1 MPWKESSRVTERAE
15 LVRWAQLP
23 ERNMRR
29 LAQRFGVS
37 EKTAYKWVGRARTEV
52 SLEDQSRRPHTSPH
66 QTSVVIE
73 AQVLA
78 VRDAHPVW
86 GPRKIRAVLRAD
98 GMMAPPAL
106 STIAA
111 VLRRHGRLSED
122 RRSVRDWQRF
132 EAPAPNALWQMDF
145 KGHIAAG
152 RARCHPLTV
161 LDDHSRFN
169 VCLQACADERSTT
182 VQAQLTATFERYG
195 LPAAILTDNGS
206 PWGGANADRPHTQLT
221 AWLIRLGVNVL
232 HGQPHHPQTQGK
244 EERFHRTLKAEVLAR
259 RPVWQ
264 SLDELQRAFDDW
276 RAVYNFRRP
285 HEALDDQ
292 PPATRYAPSDR
303 VFPRTLPP
311 IEYGPQ
317 DTVRMVHDRGRVKFR
332 GRIVRVSH
340 AFIGQPV
347 ALRPTAD
354 GVWDIYYCHQH
365 IGQAD
370 LTAEEV

>member
-1 MPWKESSRVTERAE
+1 MTERAE

-23 ERNMRR
+23 ERNLRR
-29 LAQRFGVS
+29 LEQRFGVS
-37 EKTAYKWVGRARTEV
+37 EKTAYKWLGRARAEG

-66 QTSVVIE
+66 QTPAVIE

-98 GMMAPPAL
+98 GMPTPPAL

-111 VLRRHGRLSED
+111 VLRRHGRLRED

-132 EAPAPNALWQMDF
+132 EAPAPNVLWQMDF

-152 RARCHPLTV
+152 RVRCHPLTV

-169 VCLQACADERSTT
+169 VCLQACADERRTT

-195 LPAAILTDNGS
+195 LPTAILTDNGS
-206 PWGGANADRPHTQLT
+206 PWGGANAERPHTQLG
-221 AWLIRLGVNVL
+221 AWLIRLGIDVL

-244 EERFHRTLKAEVLAR
+244 EERFHRTLKAEVLTR
-259 RPVWQ
+259 RPVWR

-292 PPATRYAPSDR
+292 PPGTRYAPSDR
-303 VFPRTLPP
+303 VFPGTLPA

-347 ALRPTAD
+347 ALRPIDD
-354 GVWDIYYCHQH
+354 GVWDIYYCHQR
-365 IGQAD
+365 IGQTD
-370 LTAEEV
+370 LSAEEV